1 MRIDDVIGDAK
12 TVGISGHIRPDGDCI
27 GSCMGMYL
35 YLRKSYPQIRVD
47 VFLQEIPEIYKFIK
61 DSDQIRSDY
70 ETDVDKTLIEEI
82 FRGTGMMEDLT
93 AQTLSEFAQQS
104 DITTTTIT
112 SASGSDDSQNW
123 IEVFSFFE
131 KRKHLNI

>member
-1 MRIDDVIGDAK
+1 M
-12 TVGISGHIRPDGDCI
+12 
-27 GSCMGMYL
+27 
-35 YLRKSYPQIRVD
+35 
-47 VFLQEIPEIYKFIK
+47 
-61 DSDQIRSDY
+61 
-70 ETDVDKTLIEEI
+70 DKTLIEEI

-104 DITTTTIT
+104 NITTTITT

-131 KRKHLNI
+131 KRKHWNILELHYLRELT